1 MKIVNLNKTNQ
12 FIFWTFL
19 ILLVLITNQYFSLE
33 QVFLNGGRDGEDYF
47 SISNYAPEF
56 SKDLPAHKSW
66 RFLYP
71 FFLGIISKKFN
82 FDIFLVYQLTTIL
95 IIINFIYL
103 INKDIFIDNNFF
115 ENFIFVS
122 CILFNPY
129 FFRYFISLPL
139 LLNDLIFIYG
149 SLYLILFLKKE
160 KLFYLI
166 IGLTIICFARQ
177 ESIFFIISMI
187 ICKIIFKKLSIF
199 SYKHLC
205 IGLFITTLTFSL
217 NNYYSINSSLLD
229 LKSFSDG
236 GRNSFSDGG
245 RFALFNFNYSIVEF
259 LIFVLYLFFP
269 FLLIIVIIFFNYKKF
284 FKNLTLKFK
293 DEKII
298 FIFILSLLIL
308 TPAIIAGPEIS
319 GKNILRLSNLA
330 ILFITYLTYL
340 LIGKPK
346 LNWIFN
352 FVFFVIIFIF
362 LQHPKYSKSKL
373 FEVFLN

>member
-1 MKIVNLNKTNQ
+1 MRIVNLNKTNQ
-12 FIFWTFL
+12 FIFWTIL

-33 QVFLNGGRDGEDYF
+33 QVFLNGGKDGVDYF
-47 SISNYAPEF
+47 SISSYAPEF
-56 SKDLPAHKSW
+56 SKDLVAHKSW
-66 RFLYP
+66 RFFYP
-71 FFLGIISKKFN
+71 FLLGIISKIFN

-103 INKDIFIDNNFF
+103 INKNIFIDNNFF
-115 ENFIFVS
+115 GNFIFIS

-129 FFRYFISLPL
+129 FFRYFVSLPL
-139 LLNDLIFIYG
+139 LINDLIFIYG

-187 ICKIIFKKLSIF
+187 ICKIIFKKSSIF

-217 NNYYSINSSLLD
+217 NNYYSINSSL
-229 LKSFSDG
+229 SDF
-236 GRNSFSDGG
+236 NSFSDGG
-245 RFALFNFNYSIVEF
+245 RFALFNFNYSIFEF
-259 LIFVLYLFFP
+259 LIFILYLFFP

-284 FKNLTLKFK
+284 FINLTLKFK
-293 DEKII
+293 DEEIF

-308 TPAIIAGPEIS
+308 IPTIIAGPEIS

-330 ILFITYLTYL
+330 TLFITYLTYL
-340 LIGKPK
+340 LVGKPK

>member
-1 MKIVNLNKTNQ
+1 MRIVNLNKTNQ
-12 FIFWTFL
+12 FIFWIFL
-19 ILLVLITNQYFSLE
+19 ILLVLITNEYFSLE
-33 QVFLNGGRDGEDYF
+33 QVFLNGGNDGKDYF

-56 SKDLPAHKSW
+56 SKDLAGHKSW

-71 FFLGIISKKFN
+71 FLLGIISKMFN

-103 INKDIFIDNNFF
+103 INKGFFIDNNFF
-115 ENFIFVS
+115 ENFIFIS
-122 CILFNPY
+122 CIVFNPY

-139 LLNDLIFIYG
+139 LINDLIFIYG
-149 SLYLILFLKKE
+149 TVYLILFLKKE

-166 IGLTIICFARQ
+166 IGLIIICFARQ

-187 ICKIIFKKLSIF
+187 ICKIIFKKSSIF
-199 SYKHLC
+199 SYKHLG
-205 IGLFITTLTFSL
+205 ISLFITTLSFSL
-217 NNYYSINSSLLD
+217 NSYYSINSSL
-229 LKSFSDG
+229 SDFG
-236 GRNSFSDGG
+236 GYSDGG
-245 RFALFNFNYSIVEF
+245 RFALFNFNYTLVEF
-259 LIFVLYLFFP
+259 LIFILYLLFP
-269 FLLIIVIIFFNYKKF
+269 FLLIIIVIFFNHKKF
-284 FKNLTLKFK
+284 FENLILKFK

-340 LIGKPK
+340 LVGKPK

-352 FVFFVIIFIF
+352 LVFFVIIFIF

>member
-1 MKIVNLNKTNQ
+1 MRIVNLNKTNQ
-12 FIFWTFL
+12 FIFWTSI
-19 ILLVLITNQYFSLE
+19 ILFVLITNQYFSLE
-33 QVFLNGGRDGEDYF
+33 QVYLNGGRDGKDYF

-66 RFLYP
+66 RFFYP
-71 FFLGIISKKFN
+71 FLLGIISKIFN
-82 FDIFLVYQLTTIL
+82 FDIFLVYQLTTII

-103 INKDIFIDNNFF
+103 LNKDIFIDNNFF
-115 ENFIFVS
+115 EKFIFIS

-129 FFRYFISLPL
+129 FLRYFISLPL
-139 LLNDLIFIYG
+139 LINDLIFIYG
-149 SLYLILFLKKE
+149 TLYLILFLKKE

-166 IGLTIICFARQ
+166 LGLIIICFARQ

-187 ICKIIFKKLSIF
+187 ICKIIFKKSSIF

-217 NNYYSINSSLLD
+217 NNYYSINSSLSD
-229 LKSFSDG
+229 FS
-236 GRNSFSDGG
+236 SFSDGG

-259 LIFVLYLFFP
+259 LIFILYLFFP

-284 FKNLTLKFK
+284 FENLILKFK

-298 FIFILSLLIL
+298 FIFFLSLLIL

-340 LIGKPK
+340 LVGKLK

-352 FVFFVIIFIF
+352 FIFFVIMFIF
-362 LQHPKYSKSKL
+362 LQHPKYSQSKL
-373 FEVFLN
+373 FEIFLNY